1 MFNKPSISDFFRVRF
16 SSAKTEIAQQKDSYL
31 VSVDF
36 DEFIDYLMGKF
47 GISPI
52 TIDPGRETSLEK
64 IRKAHTERTR
74 WGEEVQREILFIRIN
89 VPIVHNS
96 EVREIFE
103 FLPSSFSL
111 SMPEITVERGWI
123 STETTASEQNVETL
137 VKELMSEIETR
148 NNDIEHGNKELRAN
162 LISFFKGKRD
172 QLEKEQELLESISK
186 KVSIPL
192 KQKADI
198 SSIVPTAIKYTD
210 SIKSI
215 TPPQFNPPKEYILE
229 RDKFNAVL
237 NLIDNSCRMFER
249 TPLTFSKLEEEE
261 LRNVILS
268 HLNGVFDGN
277 AVGEAFSK
285 RGKTD
290 IYLPINKGA
299 VFIAE
304 CKYWKGAKTLESAVK
319 QILGYLTWRNSFGV
333 LILFSNRKNFTD
345 ILSTVDENI
354 SKLNSYA
361 RGKEKIAENHI
372 KAHHYLPED
381 DKKFI
386 EMHYLIY
393 NLYCETTK

>member
-1 MFNKPSISDFFRVRF
+1 LFNKPLISDFFRARF
-16 SSAKTEIAQQKDSYL
+16 SSAKVEINQQKESYL

-36 DEFIDYLMGKF
+36 DEFINYLMGKF
-47 GISPI
+47 GIPPI
-52 TIDPGRETSLEK
+52 IIDSGRETSLEK
-64 IRKAHTERTR
+64 IRKTRNERNR
-74 WGEEVQREILFIRIN
+74 WGEEVQMESLFVRIN
-89 VPIVHNS
+89 IPIVHNNM
-96 EVREIFE
+96 VRDIFK

-111 SMPEITVERGWI
+111 SMPEITVEQEWI

-137 VKELMSEIETR
+137 IKELLSEIETR
-148 NNDIEHGNKELRAN
+148 NKDIEKGNQELKVK
-162 LISFFKGKRD
+162 LTSFVQEKRR
-172 QLEKEQELLESISK
+172 QLEEERELLESISK

-198 SSIVPTAIKYTD
+198 SSVVPTAIKYSN

-215 TPPQFNPPKEYILE
+215 TPPQSSPPKEYILE
-229 RDKFNAVL
+229 REKFNAIL

-268 HLNGVFDGN
+268 HLNGVFEGN

-285 RGKTD
+285 KGKTD
-290 IYLPINKGA
+290 IYLPVNKGA

-345 ILSTVDENI
+345 ILATVDENI
-354 SKLNSYA
+354 SKLNSYV
-361 RGKEKIAENHI
+361 RGKEKIAANHI
-372 KAHHYLPED
+372 KAYHCLPED
-381 DKKFI
+381 EKKLI
-386 EMHYLIY
+386 EMHYLVY
-393 NLYCETTK
+393 NLYCEPTK